1 MVWHGLLLWVAIA
14 CETLAT
20 GLLKLSDGMSR
31 LWPTAGMLTGYVASL
46 FLLSVVLKTLP
57 VGPVYAIWSGLGTAL
72 TALVGYWAFGDRL
85 TPGAWLGLAFIIAGV
100 VLLAIYLPLPI
111 NRYAPHRVR
120 NGDDDECPHPPRPH
134 RCATCRRAGV

>member
-1 MVWHGLLLWVAIA
+1 MLWYGLLLLIAIA

-31 LWPTAGMLTGYVASL
+31 LWPSAGMLAGYVASL

-57 VGPVYAIWSGLGTAL
+57 VGPVYAIWSGLGTAV

-85 TPGAWLGLAFIIAGV
+85 PAGAWLGLALVILGV
-100 VLLAIYLPLPI
+100 ALLSIYLP
-111 NRYAPHRVR
+111 
-120 NGDDDECPHPPRPH
+120 RPD
-134 RCATCRRAGV
+134 